1 VTATAIQAG
10 TFAAGR
16 SAPLRRTS
24 AGARWYSRCIGLAVA
39 TADRAEDVERDTIA
53 KTRGGPVV
61 AGAVVEKH
69 ATINRRGPR
78 GTSMPDIRTMPDVR
92 NLCDWGAA
100 PDFKQIV
107 GKSLALFGVFTGV
120 RLSFYIKDSCSAT
133 GYRPASRNFPRGPG
147 PSSRCRSSRYCCAT
161 ALAAQCI

>member
-1 VTATAIQAG
+1 
-10 TFAAGR
+10 
-16 SAPLRRTS
+16 
-24 AGARWYSRCIGLAVA
+24 
-39 TADRAEDVERDTIA
+39 
-53 KTRGGPVV
+53 
-61 AGAVVEKH
+61 
-69 ATINRRGPR
+69 
-78 GTSMPDIRTMPDVR
+78 MPDIRTMPDVR

-120 RLSFYIKDSCSAT
+120 TLSFYIKDSCSAT

-161 ALAAQCI
+161 SLAAQCI